1 MLVRNY
7 SLSHVG
13 DQVLLRQLASLVAQ
27 DRTTT
32 AEILAHIA
40 EVDARKLYLPAAYP
54 SMYAYCVGELRLS
67 EDAAYKRIQAARAA
81 RQFPAIFD
89 AVAAGR
95 LHLTAVGLLAPYLTP
110 GNADE
115 LLKTA
120 AHRTKP
126 GVEQLLAERF
136 PRTEMLALIEAL
148 PMSPCNDQ
156 LAPAQVG
163 VHEVGALTGSTCQH
177 APGRVEASG
186 AVCVMALS
194 CQLA

>member
-32 AEILAHIA
+32 AEILAH
-40 EVDARKLYLPAAYP
+40 
-54 SMYAYCVGELRLS
+54 
-67 EDAAYKRIQAARAA
+67 
-81 RQFPAIFD
+81 
-89 AVAAGR
+89 
-95 LHLTAVGLLAPYLTP
+95 
-110 GNADE
+110 
-115 LLKTA
+115 
-120 AHRTKP
+120 
-126 GVEQLLAERF
+126 
-136 PRTEMLALIEAL
+136 IEAL

-194 CQLA
+194 CQLAPAQVASPAPGANMTPIALQRFALHL

>member
-67 EDAAYKRIQAARAA
+67 EQAALKRIHVARLT
-81 RQFPAIFD
+81 RRFPQILD
-89 AVAAGR
+89 AVATGG
-95 LHLTAVGLLAPYLTP
+95 LHLSALTLLSPFLT
-110 GNADE
+110 DE
-115 LLKTA
+115 TA
-120 AHRTKP
+120 AK
-126 GVEQLLAERF
+126 LLS
-136 PRTEMLALIEAL
+136 I
-148 PMSPCNDQ
+148 
-156 LAPAQVG
+156 
-163 VHEVGALTGSTCQH
+163 
-177 APGRVEASG
+177 ASHKSKSELE
-186 AVCVMALS
+186 CL
-194 CQLA
+194 